1 VADDAGLAVA
11 FLLHFLVLLGEEL
24 IDVLFVFEH
33 FQLLLLL
40 LPQQLLPLLIF
51 LLVLRLFHGLLFLP
65 LQ

>member
-1 VADDAGLAVA
+1 VADDAGLAVV

-24 IDVLFVFEH
+24 IDVLFVFEY

>member
-1 VADDAGLAVA
+1 MADDAGLAVA